1 MPELPEV
8 ETIRKQLNKEVAG
21 LLITDIWTDVPKM
34 VKPSQKEI
42 LKRTKG
48 QKVTAVERRG
58 KLLIFRLSGK
68 ENLVLH
74 LRLSGQL
81 FLHKP
86 NDSRDPFLHV
96 IIKLSNGRELR
107 FNDQR
112 KFGYVGLVESD
123 EELSKIVAGY
133 GPEPFK
139 DLNPDNFATAVRKS
153 GRKIKVLLLDQ
164 KTISGVGNIYANE
177 ALWLAKIH
185 PEAKSSSLS
194 DSQVKDLYQAVLKVL
209 EDGIRLGGAT
219 IADEKYRNL
228 YGDRGHYEDV
238 VRVYQRKGQPCPR
251 CGTKIEYL
259 QVGQRGTFICPKEQV
274 I

>member
-8 ETIRKQLNKEVAG
+8 ETIRKQLDKEVAG
-21 LLITDIWTDVPKM
+21 LSITDIWTDAPKM
-34 VKPSQKEI
+34 VKPDLKEV
-42 LKRTKG
+42 LSRVRG
-48 QKVTAVERRG
+48 QKITAVERRG
-58 KLLIFRLSGK
+58 KLLILRLSGK

-74 LRLSGQL
+74 LRLTGQL
-81 FLHKP
+81 LLRRP
-86 NDSRDPFLHV
+86 GEPSDPFHHATV
-96 IIKLSNGRELR
+96 KISGGKELR
-107 FNDQR
+107 FNDSR
-112 KFGYVGLVESD
+112 KFGYIQLVESD

-139 DLNPDNFATAVRKS
+139 DLNPDNFAVAVRKS

-185 PEAKSSSLS
+185 PEARSSALS
-194 DSQVKDLYQAVLKVL
+194 DSQIKELYRAVLKVL
-209 EDGIRLGGAT
+209 EDGLRLGGAT
-219 IADEKYRNL
+219 IADEKYRDL
-228 YGDRGHYEDV
+228 YDERGNYEQV
-238 VRVYQRKGQPCPR
+238 VRVYQKKGQACPR
-251 CGTKIEYL
+251 CGAKIEYL